1 MRIATKKVLFPA
13 TFSLALLSGSR
24 YSAGTDLHNGR
35 LESKPLDELLAVVLA
50 GPL

>member
-1 MRIATKKVLFPA
+1 
-13 TFSLALLSGSR
+13 LSGYG
-24 YSAGTDLHNGR
+24 YSATTDLHNGR